1 MSENF
6 KCGAVAVLGKPN
18 VGKSTLTNLLVG
30 QKISIVSDKKQ
41 TTRKQIRGIVTT
53 DEYQIVLID
62 TPGLHEPHTTLQK
75 VMNEDA
81 QASLADV
88 DLVLVVVDAHQ
99 KPDKEDEAL
108 ASLLKKAWKY
118 PWAEEDAEAHRLKL
132 SPSDPSEEA
141 KAVRPFNGVLLCL
154 NKMDL
159 LKAED
164 VVDRVEDYCKL
175 FGTDAYMLTCLT
187 KRQNYEKLLAL
198 ITDHLQE
205 GEALFPEDMVTD
217 SPMRFMAAE
226 LIREKALALTR
237 QEVPH
242 SIGCVVD
249 HWEETNGKTTI
260 IASLICEKDG
270 QKAILIGK
278 KGAMAK
284 EIGTLARAEIEDL
297 LEAQVFLELHV
308 KVRPEWRQNPRMLH
322 ELDYM

>member
-1 MSENF
+1 
-6 KCGAVAVLGKPN
+6 
-18 VGKSTLTNLLVG
+18 
-30 QKISIVSDKKQ
+30 
-41 TTRKQIRGIVTT
+41 
-53 DEYQIVLID
+53 
-62 TPGLHEPHTTLQK
+62 
-75 VMNEDA
+75 MNA
-81 QASLADV
+81 PQ
-88 DLVLVVVDAHQ
+88 
-99 KPDKEDEAL
+99 
-108 ASLLKKAWKY
+108 
-118 PWAEEDAEAHRLKL
+118 
-132 SPSDPSEEA
+132 PS
-141 KAVRPFNGVLLCL
+141 RFNGVLLCL

-164 VVDRVEDYCKL
+164 VVDRVEGYCKL

-198 ITDHLQE
+198 ITGHLQE

-217 SPMRFMAAE
+217 SPMRFMTAE
-226 LIREKALALTR
+226 LIREKALQLTR

-249 HWEETNGKTTI
+249 HWEEANGRTTI

-297 LEAQVFLELHV
+297 IEGQVFLELHV